1 MGINNLLQR
10 KSLVFVKISFVLI
23 LISIS
28 FFLIKGFKV
37 NADSVTTSVTI
48 GNNAPTFTTG
58 PIEDPAITST
68 APANIGNLVNFK
80 ATGTDGNGED
90 YYLIV
95 CSTNSVTAV
104 NGNVPVC
111 NGGTTYCTSS
121 ITASGSQASCS
132 YTTLLANPFEN
143 PWYAFVCDYHTT
155 ASACSD
161 GNQGTGDSG
170 SPFFVN
176 HLPSFSGITNTS
188 PANPGGSI
196 SWTAT
201 SSDPD
206 GNTVKLLVCKTNSI
220 TNGACTDGE
229 WCSSSLS
236 SSNPTCTYN
245 VPSVYPDGSSD
256 AFAFIVD
263 QYNLPSTDA
272 TQGSNSYFTINN
284 VDPVVSAVV
293 LNSGSAIGLTEATT
307 TASSVTATV
316 TDSNSCFGTEITSVS
331 AYVYRSSIQYT
342 GCDDVGEANN
352 NNCYPVISCS
362 IVGGSCTDIT
372 DSTANY
378 TCSLNFEYYADPT
391 DINTQF
397 DADNWLATVRAEDD
411 DSGSDYTHSA
421 SGVELN
427 SLVAFSTG
435 ASISYGSLGV
445 GEANDPLDR
454 TLVTT
459 ATGNVG
465 LDQEHSG
472 SSVMCT
478 DFENYPTCL
487 GETIP
492 VGQQRY
498 YLSSVAYASGTPLS
512 ITPTEVELNIAKVTS
527 PTPTTGTVW
536 WGISIPAGT
545 LSGTYNGANTIT
557 AIKGEIA
564 NW

>member
-1 MGINNLLQR
+1 MGINNLLR
-10 KSLVFVKISFVLI
+10 RNSLNFLKIFFVLVF
-23 LISIS
+23 ISIC
-28 FFLIKGFKV
+28 FFVFNRFQV
-37 NADSVTTSVTI
+37 SADSVTTSVTI

-58 PIEDPAITST
+58 PIEDPAITSA
-68 APANIGNLVNFK
+68 APANIGNLINFK

-111 NGGTTYCTSS
+111 NGGTTYCTST

-132 YTTLLANPFEN
+132 YTTLLANPFNN

-155 ASACSD
+155 ASSCSAGD
-161 GNQGTGDSG
+161 QGTGDSG
-170 SPFFVN
+170 SPFYVN

-196 SWTAT
+196 AWTAT
-201 SSDPD
+201 ASDPD
-206 GNTVKLLVCKTNSI
+206 SNTIKLLVCKTNSI
-220 TNGACTDGE
+220 TNGACTAGE

-256 AFAFIVD
+256 AYAFIVD

-284 VDPVVSAVV
+284 VSPVVSAVV

-307 TASSVTATV
+307 TASSITATV
-316 TDSNSCFGTEITSVS
+316 TDNNSCFGTEITSVS
-331 AYVYRSSIQYT
+331 SYVYRSGIDYT
-342 GCDDVGEANN
+342 GCDNVGEANN
-352 NNCYPVISCS
+352 NNCYPEISCS

-378 TCSLNFEYYADPT
+378 TCSFNFEYYADPT

-397 DADNWLATVRAEDD
+397 DAQNWLATVKALDD
-411 DSGSDYTHSA
+411 DLGNHTANSS

-435 ASISYGSLGV
+435 ASVSYGILGV
-445 GEANDPLDR
+445 GQANDPLDK

-472 SSVMCT
+472 SATMCT
-478 DFENYPTCL
+478 DFPTCA
-487 GETIP
+487 GSTKIP
-492 VGQQRY
+492 VSYQRY
-498 YLSSVAYASGTPLS
+498 ALSALAYASGTQLS
-512 ITPTEVELNIAKVTS
+512 ITPNEIELNVAKVTS
-527 PTPTTGTVW
+527 STPTTGTVW
-536 WGISIPAGT
+536 WGISIPGGT

-557 AIKGEIA
+557 ALKGEIA